1 MKMTCFTIYY
11 RHITYSEYSNE
22 NGFPCCGEE
31 CIHRPSGVRRR
42 GYRKNRLRTNRNDYA
57 EKVLLPGQQRSS
69 SLPNT
74 CGRSLDPP
82 QNSRRHEKGP
92 QSWARRAKIL
102 RTSQKDRLPYERR
115 PPSKNAYVVRNKL
128 HTHARTPTVEHAW
141 TFFSE
146 LSRSKDSICKTKRN
160 ESFTT

>member
-1 MKMTCFTIYY
+1 MDRHLRGSTKYDSQTSCKSSISYLKKMDSEPIGTITPKRFSYPG
-11 RHITYSEYSNE
+11 SNE
-22 NGFPCCGEE
+22 VVPCRIPAGDLS
-31 CIHRPSGVRRR
+31 I
-42 GYRKNRLRTNRNDYA
+42 
-57 EKVLLPGQQRSS
+57 
-69 SLPNT
+69 
-74 CGRSLDPP
+74 PP
-82 QNSRRHEKGP
+82 QNSRRHEKRP

-115 PPSKNAYVVRNKL
+115 PPSKNAYVVRHKL

-146 LSRSKDSICKTKRN
+146 LSRSKDSISKTKRN